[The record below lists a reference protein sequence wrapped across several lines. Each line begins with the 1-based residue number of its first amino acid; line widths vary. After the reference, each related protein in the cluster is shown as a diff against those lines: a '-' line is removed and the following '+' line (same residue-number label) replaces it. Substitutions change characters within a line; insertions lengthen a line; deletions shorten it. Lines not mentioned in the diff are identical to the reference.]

1 MPLPE
6 ERIYKS
12 YPEPVPSSTKWIILF
27 FVIFLGV
34 TAGNLTSNWITAKVA
49 EYQLKKSLEAISKQ
63 LKIDTERSKQEQE
76 QLKIRNARIAEE
88 QKRHQQQQAEA
99 RKREQEKKRQDA
111 EARKVTRQ
119 KQIQTCQFW
128 IEEYAKTRSEVDMHH
143 RNNACR
149 DAQTTTK

>member
-1 MPLPE
+1 MPSPD
-6 ERIYKS
+6 ERS
-12 YPEPVPSSTKWIILF
+12 YRNYHAPASPPARWIILF

-49 EYQLKKSLEAISKQ
+49 EYQLKKSLEAMSKQ
-63 LKIDTERSKQEQE
+63 LKIDAERSKQEQE

-88 QKRHQQQQAEA
+88 QRRHQQQQTDA

-111 EARKVTRQ
+111 EARKATRQ

-128 IEEYAKTRSEVDMHH
+128 IEEYAKTRTEVDMHH
-143 RNNACR
+143 RNNACKN
-149 DAQTTTK
+149 AEIKIN